1 MIHEAWGM
9 EKAYQDVFC
18 CVQVNDEG
26 RGCDADRELML
37 LPWCCDRER
46 KHAGGIDNA
55 CLPEVDHFHQFFIS
69 CWVHLYGFHVLWWTD
84 VAGPLATLDNW
95 CALTTHPSLS
105 DGLTW
110 ALHHALLDSC
120 PWSAFCWLHELCLL
134 FLCLLPAIPPKRALS
149 LPNLLHSSSSL
160 FQDWD
165 NLWGFIYIYIYI
177 YITFIYIYI
186 YISQGKIILVFLIG
200 DFAAKYWVH
209 LQNREQHFHQH
220 EVLCAK

>member
-1 MIHEAWGM
+1 MLWQRAKACWGHWQCM
-9 EKAYQDVFC
+9 SAR
-18 CVQVNDEG
+18 G
-26 RGCDADRELML
+26 RSLPSVLHLMVGSPLWVSCPLMDRCS
-37 LPWCCDRER
+37 W
-46 KHAGGIDNA
+46 
-55 CLPEVDHFHQFFIS
+55 
-69 CWVHLYGFHVLWWTD
+69 
-84 VAGPLATLDNW
+84 ATCHSLDNW

-120 PWSAFCWLHELCLL
+120 SWSAFCWLHELCLL